1 MSRWTGVPMRLMT
14 LLPHV
19 SPGSYTLREQMNA
32 TNTRVYQFTR
42 DGQNVFLLKADSSEQ
57 LSLACMCDQSD
68 LQRLLADSLLALDLN

>member
-1 MSRWTGVPMRLMT
+1 
-14 LLPHV
+14 
-19 SPGSYTLREQMNA
+19 MNA